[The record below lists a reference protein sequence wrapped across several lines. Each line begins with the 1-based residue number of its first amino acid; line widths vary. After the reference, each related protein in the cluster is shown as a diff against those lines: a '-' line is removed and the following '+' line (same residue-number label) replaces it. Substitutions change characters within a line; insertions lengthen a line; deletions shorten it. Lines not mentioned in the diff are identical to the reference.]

1 MEAIANQLNLN
12 FDYFPA
18 VSKFDRKELEKFN
31 SGKLLTSQKACYIS
45 HYKVYQ
51 SIIANG
57 YDSALILEDDVDI
70 EMNIVNIMTD
80 ILPNLPSGWDLLYL
94 GHCGWEK
101 NDEYVSSSNEFKVY
115 KSNEPG
121 CTHAYAVSSLGANKL
136 LNNLELENPQDPI
149 DLEIIEKI
157 QQGTIN
163 SFSFQPQVIV
173 QWRSIDN
180 PSDVNPGSNLGSYP
194 LKNST
199 LHYLGFSWDY
209 E

>member
-18 VSKFDRKELEKFN
+18 ASKFDRKLLEKFN
-31 SGKLLTSQKACYIS
+31 SSQLKTSQKACYES

-57 YDSALILEDDVDI
+57 YDSVLILEDDVDI

-80 ILPNLPSGWDLLYL
+80 ILPDLPTDWDLLYL

-101 NDEYVSSSNEFKVY
+101 NGIPVGSSNEHKVY
-115 KSNEPG
+115 RSMKPG
-121 CTHAYAVSSLGANKL
+121 CTHAYAISSQGANKL
-136 LNNLELENPQDPI
+136 LKNLEHNNSREPI

-157 QQGTIN
+157 QQGTLV
-163 SFSFQPQVIV
+163 SYSFQPQAIV

-180 PSDVNPGSNLGSYP
+180 PSDVNPGSTEGSYP

-199 LHYLGFSWDY
+199 LNYLGFSWDY
-209 E
+209 